1 MRDLLKPAPAVVL
14 ALAASAS
21 GAGCGDSEED
31 APPPAPPSTP
41 VQPAPNRAIVPPTA
55 GGGPGAP
62 GAKGP
67 LTAYLHVED
76 LMDASE
82 RSTIRHQFRES
93 DFAQDP
99 SGDNRDPF
107 RSSYMLDIGLPS
119 SGNNVPTDA
128 TEQCTA
134 KQMVATSYSV
144 RDLRLVGIVSRGL
157 KRYALMQD
165 SSNFGQIVT
174 RGDCLGKEKAR
185 VKEIGAGYMTLE
197 VMPEVGIAGASQVV
211 QERSIPLYPEELPMT
226 SRTLDDGDTGGT
238 TITPVLPPSSSPPPV
253 VMPPSQGGS
262 GAVAPTGKAPG
273 SAPAQPPVVMP
284 PPSDKPDKKK

>member
-1 MRDLLKPAPAVVL
+1 MRRMRDLLKRAPGVVL
-14 ALAASAS
+14 ALAASSA
-21 GAGCGDSEED
+21 ACGDSEED
-31 APPPAPPSTP
+31 APPPAAPSTP

-55 GGGPGAP
+55 GGAPGAP

-67 LTAYLHVED
+67 LTAYIHVED

-99 SGDNRDPF
+99 NGDNRDPF

-119 SGNNVPTDA
+119 SGNNLPTDA

-144 RDLRLVGIVSRGL
+144 RDLRLVGIVS
-157 KRYALMQD
+157 QD

-197 VMPEVGIAGASQVV
+197 VMPDVGIAGATQTV

-226 SRTLDDGDTGGT
+226 SRTLEDSDSGGT
-238 TITPVLPPSSSPPPV
+238 TITPVLPPSSAPPV
-253 VMPPSQGGS
+253 VMPPSGNGNGGS
-262 GAVAPTGKAPG
+262 GAVAPTGKAPS
-273 SAPAQPPVVMP
+273 SAPAAPPVVMP
-284 PPSDKPDKKK
+284 PAQLDKKK